1 MNRTRDDNYEQG
13 YYTGFCQYAINS
25 ELKPGKSDASP
36 DPFTS
41 PRRPELDSA
50 DSDRRRLGL
59 CPCTAKSG
67 SS

>member
-1 MNRTRDDNYEQG
+1 MNRTKDNNYEQG

-25 ELKPGKSDASP
+25 ELKPGKSESLE
-36 DPFTS
+36 PFTS
-41 PRRPELDSA
+41 PRTPELDSP

-59 CPCTAKSG
+59 CSCSAKSG